1 MGKYNKSN
9 KKNIFIDKPEITV
22 SEHEVVKNGR
32 KLKMVIP
39 EGKIGYGDVE
49 SHAQMAGDL
58 ATKHSD
64 DTKAGQ
70 KAYEEVREHRDTE
83 KGSTVYENRLRMA
96 ERKMRSRMSM
106 MNMFNIV
113 DPSSGKVIAQDILF
127 MKTEKSG
134 LQRPLKIRVD
144 LATGETT
151 EIPV

>member
-106 MNMFNIV
+106 MNM
-113 DPSSGKVIAQDILF
+113 L
-127 MKTEKSG
+127 
-134 LQRPLKIRVD
+134 
-144 LATGETT
+144 
-151 EIPV
+151 

>member
-1 MGKYNKSN
+1 
-9 KKNIFIDKPEITV
+9 
-22 SEHEVVKNGR
+22 
-32 KLKMVIP
+32 MVIP

-70 KAYEEVREHRDTE
+70 KAYEEVRKHRDTE

-113 DPSSGKVIAQDILF
+113 DPVTNKVVAQDILF
-127 MKTEKSG
+127 MKALESKSDTSAIIAEK
-134 LQRPLKIRVD
+134 QRLRDITKKVD
-144 LATGETT
+144 GCKTT
-151 EIPV
+151 KQLNSIIL

>member
-1 MGKYNKSN
+1 MYK
-9 KKNIFIDKPEITV
+9 
-22 SEHEVVKNGR
+22 R
-32 KLKMVIP
+32 
-39 EGKIGYGDVE
+39 
-49 SHAQMAGDL
+49 Q
-58 ATKHSD
+58 
-64 DTKAGQ
+64 GQ
-70 KAYEEVREHRDTE
+70 KAYEEVRKHRDTE

-113 DPSSGKVIAQDILF
+113 DPATGKVVAQDILF